1 MINQFL
7 SIEIRNMNH
16 TTKNKLLTGLVV
28 LLLLANAATITMFW
42 MGKAKH
48 PPQSKGSPQEFLVK
62 ELQLDAKQ
70 QEQLKELV
78 KEHRHS
84 AELLRGK
91 TRKAKEFFFDLLKQQ
106 NVTDS
111 AKQTA
116 AKAVSSITEE
126 LDLLTFN
133 HFLKVRSLCTAEQQQ
148 KFDEIIKE
156 VTGMIGQPRP
166 PGGPGK
172 GDGPQGPPPPA
183 GGPAGDRPPPPPQN

>member
-7 SIEIRNMNH
+7 PIEIRNMNH

-28 LLLLANAATITMFW
+28 LLLLANAATIIMFW

-48 PPQSKGSPQEFLVK
+48 PPPPKGSPQEFLVK
-62 ELQLDAKQ
+62 ELQLDTKQ
-70 QEQLKELV
+70 QQQLEVLV
-78 KEHRHS
+78 KEHRQS
-84 AELLRGK
+84 AEILRGK
-91 TRKAKEFFFDLLKQQ
+91 TREAKELFFDLLKQQ

-111 AKQTA
+111 TKQKA
-116 AKAVSSITEE
+116 AKAVSIVTEE
-126 LDLLTFN
+126 LDLLTFK

-156 VTGMIGQPRP
+156 VTGMISQQRP

-172 GDGPQGPPPPA
+172 DNGPQGPPP
-183 GGPAGDRPPPPPQN
+183 GGPAGDRPPPPQN